1 MSIIFYHDVTIVAI
15 TNAQYKGSNT
25 VAGTRTCE
33 QVNSCIIP
41 IENKIKK
48 KRHFLTDILI
58 IQKCKYIFFF
68 YFPPPLVSANFYL
81 LSMKQSSWT
90 LSLYLSKE
98 EIRHTLKTVILTVRS
113 QNSKLAIK
121 VTVPLLKASS
131 LTGAYHNEKHR
142 LKRYHRSST
151 SNLHFSAEKS
161 HNHPNSLK
169 ERQAG
174 ILGKGGQGE
183 KNQSHKQ
190 MDITSHFMNLSSLE
204 VSIKKST

>member
-1 MSIIFYHDVTIVAI
+1 MQIFY
-15 TNAQYKGSNT
+15 
-25 VAGTRTCE
+25 
-33 QVNSCIIP
+33 
-41 IENKIKK
+41 
-48 KRHFLTDILI
+48 F
-58 IQKCKYIFFF
+58 IFFF
-68 YFPPPLVSANFYL
+68 TSSPLVSANFYL